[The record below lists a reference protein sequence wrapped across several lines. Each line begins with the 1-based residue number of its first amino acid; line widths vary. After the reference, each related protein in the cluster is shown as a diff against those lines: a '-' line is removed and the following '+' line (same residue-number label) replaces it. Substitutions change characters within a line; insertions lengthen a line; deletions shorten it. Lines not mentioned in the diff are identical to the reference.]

1 MRRLSRWI
9 ALRNEVK
16 EKLVSASNRTA
27 VSFPLGAQMIRKS
40 AKGGRAVYGEAIGV
54 LVLDTSFPRI
64 PGDVGNATTF
74 DFPVRYHVIDAATP
88 DKIVSEA
95 DRARALLPAFIEG
108 ARLLEKQGVRAITT
122 TCGFLTIMQK
132 EIAAA
137 VSVPVVTSSLFLIPL
152 LHAMFGAERSIGVI
166 TAHSGRLS
174 PEHLIAAGVQPDW
187 AVPVRG
193 LEESPAFSRAIFG
206 NADHCIEM
214 DVDQVA
220 AEVVAACRKL
230 VEDFPSI
237 GCIVFECTNLQPY
250 AAAVQADIGLPIFGI
265 YHLVNLLQ
273 SGIVCPRFSG
283 YM

>member
-1 MRRLSRWI
+1 MMRR
-9 ALRNEVK
+9 K
-16 EKLVSASNRTA
+16 
-27 VSFPLGAQMIRKS
+27 
-40 AKGGRAVYGEAIGV
+40 AKGGRAIYGEAIGI

-64 PGDVGNATTF
+64 PGDVANATTF

-88 DKIVSEA
+88 ERIVSEA
-95 DRARALLPAFIEG
+95 DRARALLPAFVEG

-122 TCGFLTIMQK
+122 TCGFLTVMQK

-152 LHAMFGAERSIGVI
+152 LRTMFAAERSIGVL

-174 PEHLIAAGVQPDW
+174 PEHLVAAGVRPDW
-187 AVPVRG
+187 AVHVRG
-193 LEESPAFSRAIFG
+193 LEESPAFRSAIFG
-206 NADHCIEM
+206 KGEDGIEM
-214 DVDQVA
+214 DVDEVE
-220 AEVVAACRKL
+220 AEVVASCRKL
-230 VEDFPSI
+230 VEDFPNI

-250 AAAVQADIGLPIFGI
+250 AAAAQADIGLPIFGI

-273 SGIVCPRFSG
+273 SGIVSPRFSG

>member
-1 MRRLSRWI
+1 M
-9 ALRNEVK
+9 
-16 EKLVSASNRTA
+16 
-27 VSFPLGAQMIRKS
+27 
-40 AKGGRAVYGEAIGV
+40 AKGGRAVYGEAIGI

-64 PGDVGNATTF
+64 PGDVANATTF

-88 DKIVSEA
+88 EKIVSEA

-122 TCGFLTIMQK
+122 TCGFLTVMQK

-152 LHAMFGAERSIGVI
+152 LRSMLDSERSIGVL
-166 TAHSGRLS
+166 TAHSGKLS
-174 PEHLIAAGVQPDW
+174 PEHLIAAGVQPNW
-187 AVPVRG
+187 AVHVRG

-206 NADHCIEM
+206 KGDDCIEM
-214 DVDQVA
+214 NVDQVE
-220 AEVVAACRKL
+220 AEVVSECRKL
-230 VEDFPSI
+230 VDDVPGI

-250 AAAVQADIGLPIFGI
+250 APAVQARIGLPIFGI

>member
-1 MRRLSRWI
+1 
-9 ALRNEVK
+9 
-16 EKLVSASNRTA
+16 
-27 VSFPLGAQMIRKS
+27 MIRKS
-40 AKGGRAVYGEAIGV
+40 VKGGRAIYGEAVGV

-74 DFPVRYHVIDAATP
+74 DFPVRYHVIKAATP

-95 DRARALLPAFIEG
+95 GRARALLPAFIEG
-108 ARLLEKQGVRAITT
+108 ARLLESQGVRAITT

-137 VSVPVVTSSLFLIPL
+137 VDVPVVTSSLFLVPL
-152 LHAMFGAERSIGVI
+152 LRQMFAADRSIGVI

-174 PEHLIAAGVQPDW
+174 LEHLIAAGVQPDW
-187 AVPVRG
+187 AVHVRG

-206 NADHCIEM
+206 NGDDCIDM
-214 DVDQVA
+214 DVGQVE

-230 VEDFPSI
+230 VNDFPDI

-250 AAAVQADIGLPIFGI
+250 AAAVQAETGLPIIGI
-265 YHLVNLLQ
+265 YHLVNLLH
-273 SGIVCPRFSG
+273 SGIINPRFSG